1 MMHGGEDGFVAK
13 AGAQGA
19 LSQAERPLR
28 TGPHHLGIAAWVH
41 QPKRGFSLLPLEIL
55 AIFLHH
61 CWHNSTIICLIRK
74 YFQLMSQ
81 TGRKIVIAGDLG

>member
-1 MMHGGEDGFVAK
+1 MMTPPTRKSSTDNSWPIPLVPDTAVSMMHGGEDGFVAK

-41 QPKRGFSLLPLEIL
+41 QLKRGFPLLPLDIL
-55 AIFLHH
+55 AIFLH
-61 CWHNSTIICLIRK
+61 R
-74 YFQLMSQ
+74 Y
-81 TGRKIVIAGDLG
+81 